1 MTRRLPFGHYV
12 NGPSTIDITVRMTKD
27 AEGRTRIDL
36 QRCLLDKNL
45 FGRLSNQDVR
55 FDAARFDDLR
65 EAVETIAK
73 HMDQALEQGTSEA

>member
-1 MTRRLPFGHYV
+1 MLDRLPFGHYV
-12 NGPSTIDITVRMTKD
+12 NGPNTIDITVRMTED

-36 QRCLLDKNL
+36 QRCFLDKNL
-45 FGRLSNQDVR
+45 FGRLSHKDVR

-65 EAVETIAK
+65 EAVETIAR